1 MPLVIG
7 GVASGS
13 GKTSISLAIAAG
25 LRKKGCEISCFKAGP
40 DYLDPMYLEL
50 ASGRPC
56 YNLDPW
62 MSSPEHVLDLVS
74 RTRGYSLLEGV
85 MGFYDGPDVSS
96 SQGSTAYLASI
107 LESPV
112 FLTAGSKAMARSFAA
127 LVQGFV
133 DFEGYGQNIK
143 GIIAN
148 GCGSTRHSDILS
160 KALESARLPPL
171 VGAFPQGAFPELS
184 FRHLGL
190 KVPDQNIL
198 SRETIESFAQAAEK
212 YLNLDLMLSILQ
224 ESQFPK
230 KVWAEQIESSGGT
243 RVKIGVARDKAFN
256 FYYQANLDVLESCG
270 CEIIPFSPIK
280 DKKIPHGVKMLYFGG
295 GYPELYAYEL
305 SQNRSMLR
313 DVSGFI
319 ASRKPV
325 YAECGGLVYLCRD
338 LKILNGQVFSMVG
351 ALPFRSSMLARR
363 KSLGYAQLNIVNDCV
378 LGRAGDY
385 LRGHEFHY
393 SEINPADDGCDWQN
407 VYQVMDARG
416 NPRETLG
423 IMKGSVLASY
433 VHVYFGHRPETGQW
447 IVDWVLNSN

>member
-1 MPLVIG
+1 MPLVIA

-13 GKTSISLAIAAG
+13 GKTSISLALSAG
-25 LRKKGCEISCFKAGP
+25 LGKKGCEISCFKAGP

-50 ASGRPC
+50 ASGKPC

-62 MSSPEHVLDLVS
+62 MSSPEHVIDLVS
-74 RTRGYSLLEGV
+74 SAQGYSLLEGV

-96 SQGSTAYLASI
+96 SQGSTAHLAS
-107 LESPV
+107 LLDSPV
-112 FLTAGSKAMARSFAA
+112 LLTVGSRAMARSFAA
-127 LVQGFV
+127 LVKGFI
-133 DFEGYGQNIK
+133 DFDGYGRNIK

-148 GCGSTRHSDILS
+148 GCGSERHAGILS
-160 KALESARLPPL
+160 RALESSGLPPL
-171 VGAFPQGAFPELS
+171 LGAFPQGAFPELP

-198 SRETIESFAQAAEK
+198 SSETIESFAQAAEK
-212 YLNLDLMLSILQ
+212 YLNMEQVLNILQ
-224 ESQFPK
+224 KSQSYNPGQTEESF
-230 KVWAEQIESSGGT
+230 IEP
-243 RVKIGVARDKAFN
+243 RVKIGVAKDRAFN
-256 FYYQANLDVLESCG
+256 FYYQANLNILEGSG
-270 CEIIPFSPIK
+270 CEIIPFSPIN
-280 DKKIPHGVKMLYFGG
+280 DKKIPQEVQMLYFGG

-313 DVSGFI
+313 DVSDFI
-319 ASRKPV
+319 ASGKPV

-351 ALPFRSSMLARR
+351 ALPFRSTMLARR
-363 KSLGYAQLNIVNDCV
+363 KSLGYAQLKLEQDCI
-378 LGRAGDY
+378 LGKSGEN

-393 SEINPADDGCDWQN
+393 SEINPVEDGGDWQSIYE
-407 VYQVMDARG
+407 VRDARG
-416 NPRETLG
+416 NARETLG
-423 IMKGSVLASY
+423 IIKGSVLASY

>member
-13 GKTSISLAIAAG
+13 GKTSISLALTAA

-50 ASGRPC
+50 ASGKPC

-62 MSSPEHVLDLVS
+62 MSSSEHVLDLVS
-74 RTRGYSLLEGV
+74 RARGYSLLEGV

-96 SQGSTAYLASI
+96 SQGSTAHLASI
-107 LESPV
+107 LDSPV
-112 FLTAGSKAMARSFAA
+112 FLAAGSKAMARSFGA

-148 GCGSTRHSDILS
+148 GCGSTRHSDLLS
-160 KALESARLPPL
+160 KTLESAGLPPL

-184 FRHLGL
+184 SRHLGL
-190 KVPDQNIL
+190 KVPDQSIL
-198 SRETIESFAQAAEK
+198 SRKTIEFFAQAAEK
-212 YLNLDLMLSILQ
+212 YLDLEQVLDILQ
-224 ESQFPK
+224 ESQPYNPGQ
-230 KVWAEQIESSGGT
+230 AEKSRVKT
-243 RVKIGVARDKAFN
+243 RVKIGVARDRAFN
-256 FYYQANLDVLESCG
+256 FYYQANLDILEGCG

-280 DKKIPHGVKMLYFGG
+280 DKKIPQGVQMLYFGG

-313 DVSGFI
+313 DVSDFI
-319 ASRKPV
+319 ASRRPV

-338 LKILNGQVFSMVG
+338 LKILNGQVFPMAG
-351 ALPFRSSMLARR
+351 ALPFRSTMLARR
-363 KSLGYAQLNIVNDCV
+363 KSLGYAQLNLTQDCV
-378 LGRAGDY
+378 LGKSGAY

-393 SEINPADDGCDWQN
+393 SEISPVNETCGWQS
-407 VYQVMDARG
+407 VYQVKDARG
-416 NPRETLG
+416 NSRETLG

-447 IVDWVLNSN
+447 LVDWVLNSN

>member
-184 FRHLGL
+184 SRHLGL
-190 KVPDQNIL
+190 KVPDQSIL
-198 SRETIESFAQAAEK
+198 SSKTIESFAEAAEK
-212 YLNLDLMLSILQ
+212 YLDLEQVLGILQ
-224 ESQFPK
+224 KSQPNNPGQTEK
-230 KVWAEQIESSGGT
+230 SRVDTK
-243 RVKIGVARDKAFN
+243 VKIGVARDRAFN
-256 FYYQANLDVLESCG
+256 FYYQANLDILEGCG
-270 CEIIPFSPIK
+270 CEIIPFSPVK
-280 DKKIPHGVKMLYFGG
+280 DKKIPQGVQMLYFGG

-313 DVSGFI
+313 DISDFI
-319 ASRKPV
+319 TSRKPV

-351 ALPFRSSMLARR
+351 ALPFRSTMLARR
-363 KSLGYAQLNIVNDCV
+363 KSLGYAQLNLMQDCV
-378 LGRAGDY
+378 LGKSGEY

-393 SEINPADDGCDWQN
+393 SEISPMNETCDWQS
-407 VYQVMDARG
+407 VYQVKDARG

-447 IVDWVLNSN
+447 LVDWVLNSN